1 MGFIIYIIILLIVP
15 LYLQYK
21 VKSTYKRYGKVASTS
36 GLTGKEVAELLL
48 RENGIKDVAVL
59 SGGGLLSDYY
69 DPNKKEV
76 VLSEENYSTASVSG
90 TAVASHEVGH
100 AIQHATSYK
109 FLTFRNSFFPLANIG
124 SRLSFPLILVG
135 ILVTMFLS
143 SPFGNILL
151 LLGIGFFSLAV
162 LFEVVTLPV
171 EFDASKRA
179 LVQMEEFNII
189 EGKEVRH
196 AKKVLNAAA
205 LTYVAATAIAIL
217 ELVRLIGIYNS
228 D

>member
-1 MGFIIYIIILLIVP
+1 MP

-21 VKSTYKRYGKVASTS
+21 VKSTYKRYSKVASTS

-48 RENGIKDVAVL
+48 RENGIRDVQVL

-76 VLSEENYSTASVSG
+76 VLSEDNYSTASVSG

-100 AIQHATSYK
+100 AIQHASNYK

-124 SRLSFPLILVG
+124 SRLSFPLILAG
-135 ILVTMFLS
+135 FLVTMFLA
-143 SPFGNILL
+143 SPIGDILL
-151 LLGIGFFSLAV
+151 LLGIGFFTLAV
-162 LFEVVTLPV
+162 IFEVVTLPV